1 MIPAKNLSPPQRC
14 LCVVGTLGRKKKQAR
29 GARWEREEARDAFYF
44 WIIASS
50 SLGCPVGAFAEE
62 RDKKR
67 KAIVQ
72 NDLKMFKKGF
82 A

>member
-1 MIPAKNLSPPQRC
+1 MIPAKNLSPLQRC
-14 LCVVGTLGRKKKQAR
+14 LCIVGTLGRRKKAGAR
-29 GARWEREEARDAFYF
+29 GTMGREEARHAFYF
-44 WIIASS
+44 SIIASS
-50 SLGCPVGAFAEE
+50 SLGCPVGGFAEE
-62 RDKKR
+62 REKR